1 MKSKQS
7 GKKLAKKM
15 IIALIC
21 GLVAGLGCILLRENL
36 LASGQESLWNTI
48 NNVLFQECVGGAAFG
63 GTESNPKVV
72 YYRTSTNTSSNTKW
86 GNWINPA

>member
-1 MKSKQS
+1 MKSTQS

-36 LASGQESLWNTI
+36 LASDRQLHIANKKVDNLSIRSLTYK
-48 NNVLFQECVGGAAFG
+48 
-63 GTESNPKVV
+63 NPTMQKMF
-72 YYRTSTNTSSNTKW
+72 KEQK
-86 GNWINPA
+86 GK